1 MKFTPTP
8 LDGAWIVDI
17 EPIADERGFFA
28 RSWCREEFQRQG
40 LNPDLVQCNISFNE
54 KKSTLRGLHYQEQP
68 YGETKLIR
76 CTAGAIYDVIV
87 DIRQTSRSY
96 RQWFAVELSAAN
108 RRMLYV
114 PDGFAHGFQALQ
126 ERTEIFYQMSE
137 GFHPE
142 SARGIRW
149 NDAALAIRWPVS
161 DPILSPRD
169 RSYPDFLP

>member
-1 MKFTPTP
+1 MKFTATP

-28 RSWCREEFQRQG
+28 RSWCLEEFQRQG
-40 LNPDLVQCNISFNE
+40 LNPDLAQCNISFNE
-54 KKSTLRGLHYQEQP
+54 RKGTLRGLHYQEPP
-68 YGETKLIR
+68 YGETKLVR

-87 DIRQTSRSY
+87 DIRQASRSY

-108 RRMLYV
+108 RRILYV
-114 PDGFAHGFQALQ
+114 PDGLAHGFQALQ
-126 ERTEIFYQMSE
+126 EQTEIFYQMSD

-149 NDAALAIRWPVS
+149 NDAAFAIRWPVS
-161 DPILSPRD
+161 DPILSARD